1 MTARLT
7 VAQVVTDVK
16 SGAEFTFDF
25 LLSIIMAAWIA
36 ALGLMEGSLV
46 NLVAS
51 MLVSPLMGPG
61 LFALSLGNSICMLS
75 LRLITHVTKLFCSNG
90 HDVWNH
96 GEEQRT
102 S

>member
-7 VAQVVTDVK
+7 VAQVVANVK

-25 LLSIIMAAWIA
+25 LLFIIMAAWIA
-36 ALGLMEGSLV
+36 ALGLMESSIV

-61 LFALSLGNSICMLS
+61 LCVSGKPGFINFYERC
-75 LRLITHVTKLFCSNG
+75 
-90 HDVWNH
+90 
-96 GEEQRT
+96 
-102 S
+102 